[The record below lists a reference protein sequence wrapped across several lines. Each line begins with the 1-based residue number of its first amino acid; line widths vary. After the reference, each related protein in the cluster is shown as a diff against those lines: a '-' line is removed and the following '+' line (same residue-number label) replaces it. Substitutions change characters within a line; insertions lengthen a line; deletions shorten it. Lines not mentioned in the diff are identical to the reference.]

1 MKEPEIVN
9 DLAGSITKA
18 VPLSDGRLISESLAK
33 MNSVTIETV
42 LGLISRDDDS
52 ELAKAVRLDLRDGGP
67 RLLGIDLC
75 NGYVTSVITQPRD
88 ESAGSF
94 VIVSEETRSD
104 VGGYYHYIGLR
115 RIRKG

>member
-1 MKEPEIVN
+1 MKAPDIVN
-9 DLAGSITKA
+9 DLTGSTTKA
-18 VPLSDGRLISESLAK
+18 VPISDGRLITESLAK
-33 MNSVTIETV
+33 MNSVTVETV

-75 NGYVTSVITQPRD
+75 NGYVTSVITQPSG
-88 ESAGSF
+88 ESTGSF
-94 VIVSEETRSD
+94 VIVSEETRFD
-104 VGGYYHYIGLR
+104 GGGYCHYIGLR

>member
-1 MKEPEIVN
+1 MKAHDIVN
-9 DLAGSITKA
+9 DLTGSTIKA
-18 VPLSDGRLISESLAK
+18 VPISDGRLISESLAK
-33 MNSVTIETV
+33 MNSVTVETV

-52 ELAKAVRLDLRDGGP
+52 ELAKAVRLDLRDGGS

-75 NGYVTSVITQPRD
+75 NGYVTSVITQPRG

-94 VIVSEETRSD
+94 VIVSEETRFD
-104 VGGYYHYIGLR
+104 GGRYVHYIELR